1 MQTLPI
7 YLYSNNLDVILDL
20 DFTTRGANRV
30 MYQNDLKVQK
40 GIKNKI
46 RVQFKNSDQ
55 KRIPISNTQT
65 FVFSMFDATNQML
78 LIEKQLTV
86 IDDGAT
92 LGLRGLAELTLTES
106 DTLNLEKTSYQ
117 YAVTY
122 QDPTDGTFLP
132 AYSNTYYGI
141 NGTLQL
147 LEDIY
152 PVLKPSQEVVSFNQS
167 YNQDSR
173 MYEHTSGDVYAYP
186 EFKSNTALHT
196 AAIYMTNFIG
206 TVYVQGTLDNS
217 TNMSNYYTIAS
228 LNYNGFKGIDYL
240 NWNGIYSY
248 VRFKFVPAKGPTD
261 SANNNPAYYG
271 SLDKV
276 LYRS

>member
-7 YLYSNNLDVILDL
+7 YLYSNKLDVILDL

-65 FVFSMFDATNQML
+65 FVFSMFDASNQML
-78 LIEKQLTV
+78 MLEKQLVV
-86 IDDGAT
+86 IDDGST
-92 LGLRGLAELTLTES
+92 LGLRGLAELILTES
-106 DTLNLEKTSYQ
+106 DTLDLPKSSYQ
-117 YAVTY
+117 YSIKY
-122 QDPTDGTFLP
+122 QDPADGTYLP
-132 AYSNTYYGI
+132 AYSNTYYNI
-141 NGTLQL
+141 AGTLQL
-147 LEDIY
+147 LEDTN
-152 PVLKPSQEVVSFNQS
+152 PVLKPSQEVVSFQHS
-167 YNQDSR
+167 YNQGS
-173 MYEHTSGDVYAYP
+173 MVYQFTSGDVYAYP
-186 EFKSNTALHT
+186 EFKANTALHT
-196 AAIYMTNFIG
+196 AAIYMTNFKG

-217 TNMSNYYTIAS
+217 TNMHNYYTIAT
-228 LNYNGFKGIDYL
+228 LNYNGFKGVDYL
-240 NWNGIYSY
+240 NWNGVYSY

-261 SANNNPAYYG
+261 STNNNPAYYG